1 MPSYPS
7 RELPRPAFGREDEM
21 SLRLTVADEGDTAP
35 EPHQIAVALVRMAE
49 GLFPAKH
56 TKRKAAQS
64 GVFLPWCKLYETNAY
79 VETASQIAAT
89 PASLYGLIRRSQQ
102 VVGFLARE
110 YSRESDGRYTLAAFN
125 SVSNRH
131 GRVAKQSGMHMN
143 YLVSNVLF
151 DRMRL
156 RRKWKKGLTYEQR
169 AWSSWLALASLLV
182 GAGKVGGDGKNKR
195 KGFQL
200 TERADFVA
208 KGADALLHER
218 DEPHADPKRFGRL
231 HVINREGNRSYWS
244 ICFDTAISA
253 VMLQALEAGALD
265 LPWHI
270 VRPNVAL
277 KRISNDI
284 DFTRSVRIV
293 TRAGRAANEKPLVL
307 LAELLALL
315 AEFAGTL
322 PYRWGSYFIE
332 EAREV
337 VAHLDQG
344 DWRGLPSTMID
355 WAIKRKFLE
364 RSMARR
370 RYEWDDPHIRLL
382 DLFYHRLDDE
392 AVLCAAAEVC
402 RVRDFEIHHMPF
414 GDPSSDEFRASS
426 GPRETRAYL
435 MELCIRDSHLARSMR
450 IVEWDTLEFIE
461 EEDKWMKVLTLS
473 DPLAFNAAHIKRMLR
488 GDLDFSTRA
497 RRLRLLYALQ
507 KEGNDARS
515 RSSHER
521 DLHIRASKGLAVME
535 REIAREVAP
544 NE

>member
-1 MPSYPS
+1 MPSYPP
-7 RELPRPAFGREDEM
+7 RELPWPAFGREDEM
-21 SLRLTVADEGDTAP
+21 SLKLTFAAKRDTAP
-35 EPHQIAVALVRMAE
+35 EPHQIAARLVRMAE
-49 GLFPAKH
+49 ELFPSKY
-56 TKRKAAQS
+56 TKRNTPQR

-89 PASLYGLIRRSQQ
+89 PASLYGLVRRSQQ

-110 YSRESDGRYTLAAFN
+110 YSKESDGRYKLSAFN

-131 GRVAKQSGMHMN
+131 GRMAKQSGMHMN
-143 YLVSNVLF
+143 YLVSNMLF

-156 RRKWKKGLTYEQR
+156 RRKFRKELTYEQCV
-169 AWSSWLALASLLV
+169 WSSWLALATLLV

-200 TERADFVA
+200 TERADFVVRSV
-208 KGADALLHER
+208 DALLHER

-231 HVINREGNRSYWS
+231 HVTNREGNRSYWS
-244 ICFDTAISA
+244 ICFDAAISA

-265 LPWHI
+265 LPWQI
-270 VRPNVAL
+270 VRPDVAL

-293 TRAGRAANEKPLVL
+293 TREGRAANEKPLVL
-307 LAELLALL
+307 FAELLALL
-315 AEFAGTL
+315 GEFADTL

-337 VAHLDQG
+337 VAHLDRG
-344 DWRGLPSTMID
+344 DWRGLPATMID

-364 RSMARR
+364 HSMARG
-370 RYEWDDPHIRLL
+370 RYEWDHPRIRLL

-392 AVLCAAAEVC
+392 AVLRAAAAVC
-402 RVRDFEIHHMPF
+402 RVRDFEIHYMPF

-426 GPRETRAYL
+426 GPRDTRAYL
-435 MELCIRDSHLARSMR
+435 MELCIRDSYLAYFVR
-450 IVEWDTLEFIE
+450 IVEWDMLEFIE
-461 EEDKWMKVLTLS
+461 EEDKRMKLLILS

-488 GDLDFSTRA
+488 GDLNFSTRA
-497 RRLRLLYALQ
+497 RRLRLLYAIQ
-507 KEGNDARS
+507 KDRNNARS
-515 RSSHER
+515 RSSQER
-521 DLHIRASKGLAVME
+521 DLYIWASKGLAAME
-535 REIAREVAP
+535 REIAQETVA